1 MNCSSKQWRTH
12 LQQDLLHIHV
22 HTYTHTHNFWSYKQ
36 WPFFLIKAEWPFQG
50 LWAQS
55 KGFLTGCYA
64 MQGYSEGYQGKRCLW
79 WPPLGHISAGSH
91 IVPTVV
97 PWERSKNLLLFL
109 HNLALPDLQAQTSPT
124 GTHREVSSPHVA
136 AALLKFDLHPLKT
149 PKASSAVQSILYSQP
164 ESVMEFYLLLCN
176 PTLFSS
182 TLMFLMCA
190 SGILT
195 LLMFLLCGATSSAVW
210 KPWDY

>member
-1 MNCSSKQWRTH
+1 M
-12 LQQDLLHIHV
+12 
-22 HTYTHTHNFWSYKQ
+22 
-36 WPFFLIKAEWPFQG
+36 
-50 LWAQS
+50 
-55 KGFLTGCYA
+55 
-64 MQGYSEGYQGKRCLW
+64 
-79 WPPLGHISAGSH
+79 GHISAGSH

-97 PWERSKNLLLFL
+97 TWERSKHLLLFL

-176 PTLFSS
+176 LALFSS

-195 LLMFLLCGATSSAVW
+195 LLMFLLCVATSSAVW
-210 KPWDY
+210 KPWDLLNQCCLKQTSGALLAGIQDWCAESKEALWSTQDLETLLVDIEIKARMLTMSLSRHRSTHPAHFFYIFKLSGL

>member
-1 MNCSSKQWRTH
+1 M
-12 LQQDLLHIHV
+12 
-22 HTYTHTHNFWSYKQ
+22 
-36 WPFFLIKAEWPFQG
+36 
-50 LWAQS
+50 
-55 KGFLTGCYA
+55 
-64 MQGYSEGYQGKRCLW
+64 
-79 WPPLGHISAGSH
+79 GHISAGSH

-97 PWERSKNLLLFL
+97 PWERCKHLLLFL

-164 ESVMEFYLLLCN
+164 ESVMEFYLLQCN
-176 PTLFSS
+176 LALLSS

-210 KPWDY
+210 KPWDPLKQCCLKQTSGALLAGIQNWCAEAKEALRSSQDLETPPCGYID